1 MRLDV
6 DDVPSVGDLAVVRPS
21 AVVGMGLDDIPLV
34 AEDGLVGRRRVHN
47 HCIWAVAEYRAF
59 VEVSARSIPLVLL
72 MKRTI
77 FLL

>member
-21 AVVGMGLDDIPLV
+21 AVVGMGLDDVSLV